1 MISDPGSRSRITI
14 FLFRARLKNPEY
26 PEILWF
32 EIGIWKSRKNPEWKI
47 AITPK
52 SPGSGFIF
60 SGYPE
65 ALVWNYCNVVFT
77 TFWASEFFRDFLQ
90 IPGIRDF
97 LSLMIFIP
105 GFRDFFE
112 SRDFYPVDSGFFTF
126 GIGIFFRGMGYPDKK
141 PTLPEMMSNLAIDT
155 KLPKSWIQPEITKN
169 FYFVLI
175 LQNQIH

>member
-1 MISDPGSRSRITI
+1 MGFFSWFPIPDPDPESRFFYLGLDWKIPKIPKSCGSKSG
-14 FLFRARLKNPEY
+14 FENPE
-26 PEILWF
+26 
-32 EIGIWKSRKNPEWKI
+32 KNPEWKI

-141 PTLPEMMSNLAIDT
+141 GHKVAKVHIIVS
-155 KLPKSWIQPEITKN
+155 
-169 FYFVLI
+169 
-175 LQNQIH
+175 